1 MRRNLGHAIA
11 LCAMLAGVSC
21 SSDAVDA
28 PPASPDRLEFRAAP
42 VRAVAGIA
50 LDPAVQVVI
59 RTLDGS
65 IDASSTAAVSLRSR
79 SSTVADTLRGTT
91 TVDAVAGVATFPGLV
106 LNRVS
111 ADTRLFARA
120 SGLTGAES
128 APLSVAH
135 GEPVQLVFLS
145 QPTGAVAGQPLPAL
159 RIELQDIGGNRVMS
173 ANGPV
178 TVAIST
184 GPAGAVI
191 TGASTADLVSGG
203 ASLADVRLPRAGVGY
218 TLTVSLVGNAAVR
231 SPITRVFTTVPAA
244 PAALTFLAEP
254 TASIAGSPIAP
265 PVRVAILDAL
275 GNTITGSNAPISL
288 DLAVAPAGTQLLGTA
303 SIPAAAGIATYPDIR
318 IDRASASIRLRASSP
333 GITPAISAIFSVGA
347 P

>member
-1 MRRNLGHAIA
+1 
-11 LCAMLAGVSC
+11 MLAGVSC
-21 SSDAVDA
+21 SSDAVEA

-42 VRAVAGIA
+42 VRAVAGVA

-65 IDASSTAAVSLRSR
+65 IDASSTAAVSLTSR

-91 TVDAVAGVATFPGLV
+91 TADAVAGVATFPGLV

-128 APLSVAH
+128 TPLRVMH

-145 QPTGAVAGQPLPAL
+145 QPAGAIAGQPLPAL
-159 RIELQDIGGNRVMS
+159 RVQLQDIGGNRVMS

-178 TVAIST
+178 TVGIST

-191 TGASTADLVSGG
+191 TGTSTADLVSGE

-218 TLTVSLVGNAAVR
+218 TLTVSLVGSAGVR
-231 SPITRVFTTVPAA
+231 SPVTRVFTTVPAA
-244 PAALTFLAEP
+244 PAALTFAAEP
-254 TASIAGSPIAP
+254 STSIAGSPISP

-275 GNTITGSNAPISL
+275 GNTITGSNASISL
-288 DLAVAPAGTQLLGTA
+288 DLAVAPTGTQLLGTA
-303 SIPAAAGIATYPDIR
+303 TIPATAGIATYPDIR
-318 IDRASASIRLRASSP
+318 VDRAAASVRLRASSP
-333 GITPAISAIFSVGA
+333 GLTSAISAIFAVGA